1 MCRSVAGQ
9 QGIGLGHHQRH
20 FARQIKTGQ
29 TKNDADL
36 GDAGGVIN

>member
-1 MCRSVAGQ
+1 MRRAVAGQ
-9 QGIGLGHHQRH
+9 QGIGLGHHQRY

-29 TKNDADL
+29 AEYDADL